1 MLRSWLPPTSHDEG
15 KSATTAKKDRIRVI
29 LEDEKD
35 PDGNMIDVS
44 VVLRFVGVRS
54 VPFRSVPFRS
64 VPLRCLCL
72 GRRSCRRL
80 FFSFA
85 CSETTNAVLP
95 LILASCCQSSR
106 RTIPSRKEKKT
117 RTKSKYIQEAEND
130 EF

>member
-35 PDGNMIDVS
+35 PDGNMVDVS
-44 VVLRFVGVRS
+44 VVLRFVGV
-54 VPFRSVPFRS
+54 RS

-80 FFSFA
+80 FFFFRVLGNDK
-85 CSETTNAVLP
+85 CRPAVDFG
-95 LILASCCQSSR
+95 ILLRVISPHNTEQ
-106 RTIPSRKEKKT
+106 EGKKT
-117 RTKSKYIQEAEND
+117 RTKSKYPGSGK
-130 EF
+130 